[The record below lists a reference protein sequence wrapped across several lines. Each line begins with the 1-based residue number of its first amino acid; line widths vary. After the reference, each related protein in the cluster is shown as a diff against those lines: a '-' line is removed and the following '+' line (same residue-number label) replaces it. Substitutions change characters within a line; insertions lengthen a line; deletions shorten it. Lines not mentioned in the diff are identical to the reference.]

1 MNVSIDNLAGAI
13 GQAVKEYTEDVS
25 AAIDKE
31 VDTTAEKVLKDVRS
45 SAPKRT
51 GNYAKGFTKTNQS
64 DFTGKKYAV
73 WNRRRYMIAHLLEFG
88 HAKRG
93 GKGRVA
99 ERPHLRPAYDRHV
112 PQMERNI
119 EDIIRNG
126 G

>member
-1 MNVSIDNLAGAI
+1 MNVSLDNLAGAI

-31 VDTTAEKVLKDVRS
+31 IDTTANKVLKDVRA
-45 SAPKRT
+45 SAPGT

-64 DFTGKKYAV
+64 DFTGKRYAI
-73 WNRRRYMIAHLLEFG
+73 WNKKRYRIVHLLEFG

-93 GKGRVA
+93 GVGRVDA
-99 ERPHLRPAYDRHV
+99 RPHLRPAYDSHV
-112 PQMERNI
+112 EQMENNI
-119 EDIIRNG
+119 ESIIKNG